1 MVKISDIASVDQIS
15 AATGTKA
22 STPEGAMSFSDVLRN
37 AVQEIDGPAENT
49 NIQATQTNAA
59 SMVEE
64 AGLSDSA
71 LSVMDQTNAL
81 LEALENFAGR
91 LAGQTNTL
99 KQIDPEVS
107 RIEEMAGEL
116 EQSLAGFEG
125 LDDELAGLV
134 QQVVTQSKVEVMKFQ
149 RGDYV

>member
-22 STPEGAMSFSDVLRN
+22 STTEGAMSFSDVLRN

-49 NIQATQTNAA
+49 NIQAPQTNAA

-64 AGLSDSA
+64 TGLSDSA

-81 LEALENFAGR
+81 LEALENFAGK

-134 QQVVTQSKVEVMKFQ
+134 QQVVTQSKVEVLKFQ